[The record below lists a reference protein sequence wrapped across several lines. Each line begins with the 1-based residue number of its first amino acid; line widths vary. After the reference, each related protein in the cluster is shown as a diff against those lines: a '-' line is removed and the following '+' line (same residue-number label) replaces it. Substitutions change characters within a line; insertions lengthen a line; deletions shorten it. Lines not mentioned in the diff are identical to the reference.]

1 MMKEKWRP
9 HLRTII
15 VATLAI
21 SLLLPLCGLFFFRV
35 YENQL
40 IRQTEGELIAQAAVI
55 AAVFKREVEA
65 AGIAPEKLGATI
77 TETITAD
84 RKSMKVGPVAA
95 FHPIEPTLD
104 LADYEILPRRPDAV
118 PAPVP
123 ADPAFIAIG
132 QRMMPLLIETQDVT
146 LAGFRLLDPKGVVI
160 AGRSEAG
167 LQLGHVP
174 EAAAALLGNV
184 RATLRARLS
193 DEPPPPLYSIS
204 RGTKVRVFLA
214 LPVVVNG
221 RVAGV
226 VYASRTP
233 NNIVKHFYSE
243 RGKLALAALSV
254 LAGTALLG
262 FVVSRTLTGP
272 LLELTDRT
280 RRIVAGDR
288 EAMRPLT
295 HNGTREM
302 AELSQGLLTM
312 AKRLQDRSD
321 QISTFAAHVS
331 HELKSPLTGIQGAA
345 ELIRDSSDK
354 MEESERKRFLDN
366 IISDAGRL
374 TMLVRRLMDLAKAQS
389 QSADGATSSIDE
401 AMSVLDR
408 RYGLRFDV
416 KTDADMRMAIAPHN
430 LAVALGNL
438 ADNAANHGAKAL
450 TIAAAQSDGQAR
462 ILVSD
467 DGSGVSEKNAVR
479 IFDPF
484 FTTRRDEGGTGMG
497 LGIVRAMLQAHNG
510 TIELAHS
517 EKGAAFLLTLPLA

>member
-1 MMKEKWRP
+1 MTSKWRP

-15 VATLAI
+15 VATLGIA
-21 SLLLPLCGLFFFRV
+21 LLLPLCGLFFFRV

-55 AAVFKREVEA
+55 AAVFRNDVLTS
-65 AGIAPEKLGATI
+65 GISISKLGAVVT
-77 TETITAD
+77 TESGSN
-84 RKSMKVGPVAA
+84 RYKSAPETSEP
-95 FHPIEPTLD
+95 FHPIEPKLD
-104 LADYEILPRRPDAV
+104 LADYEILPRRPDAM
-118 PAPVP
+118 PATAP
-123 ADPAFIAIG
+123 ADPTFVELG
-132 QRMMPLLIETQDVT
+132 KRMMPLLLETQNVT
-146 LAGFRLLDPKGVVI
+146 LAGYRLLDPKGVVI
-160 AGRSEAG
+160 AGKSEAG
-167 LQLGHVP
+167 QQLAHVS
-174 EAAAALLGNV
+174 EVADALLGRV
-184 RATLRARLS
+184 STVLRARVS

-214 LPVVVNG
+214 LPVIVEG

-226 VYASRTP
+226 IYASRTP
-233 NNIVKHFYSE
+233 NNIVRHLYSE
-243 RGKLALAALSV
+243 RGKLVLAALTV

-262 FVVSRTLTGP
+262 FIVSRALTGP

-280 RRIVAGDR
+280 KRIVAGDQ
-288 EAMRPLT
+288 EAMKPLT

-312 AKRLQDRSD
+312 ARRLQDRSD

-354 MEESERKRFLDN
+354 MNDAEREQFLDN

-374 TMLVRRLMDLAKAQS
+374 NLLVRRLMDLAKAQG
-389 QSADGATSSIDE
+389 QSADGAASCVSDVVK
-401 AMSVLDR
+401 ARAANL
-408 RYGLRFDV
+408 GLQIKCTGEPDL
-416 KTDADMRMAIAPHN
+416 MLAIADFN
-430 LAVALGNL
+430 LDVVVANL
-438 ADNAANHGAKAL
+438 TDNAAKHGAK
-450 TIAAAQSDGQAR
+450 TIVIDVAQSGGQAT
-462 ILVSD
+462 ISFGD

-484 FTTRRDEGGTGMG
+484 FTTQRDLGGTGMG

-510 TIELAHS
+510 TIELVTSA
-517 EKGAAFLLTLPLA
+517 KGAMFLITLPLA

>member
-1 MMKEKWRP
+1 MKEKWRP

-55 AAVFKREVEA
+55 AAVFRQEVLD
-65 AGIAPEKLGATI
+65 AGIPTALLGAKV
-77 TETITAD
+77 EKPVPSD
-84 RKSMKVGPVAA
+84 RSKILKKPAA
-95 FHPIEPTLD
+95 PFHPVEPKLD
-104 LADYEILPRRPDAV
+104 LADYEILPRRPDAEV
-118 PAPVP
+118 TTVP
-123 ADPAFIAIG
+123 ADPAYIAIG
-132 QRMMPLLIETQDVT
+132 QRLTPLLFETQDVT

-160 AGRSEAG
+160 AGRSEVGFRLA
-167 LQLGHVP
+167 HVP
-174 EAAAALLGNV
+174 EAAVALLGTV
-184 RATLRARLS
+184 SSALRARVL
-193 DEPPPPLYSIS
+193 DEPPPPIYSIS

-214 LPVVVNG
+214 MPVIVNG
-221 RVAGV
+221 QVAGV

-243 RGKLALAALSV
+243 RGKLALAALTV
-254 LAGTALLG
+254 LAGTVLLG

-288 EAMRPLT
+288 DAMRPLT

-312 AKRLQDRSD
+312 ARRLQDRSD

-354 MEESERKRFLDN
+354 MDEGERKRFLDN
-366 IISDAGRL
+366 IISDTGRL
-374 TMLVRRLMDLAKAQS
+374 NLLVRRLMELAKAQS
-389 QSADGATSSIDE
+389 QSADGASCTIMDGVTTLGAHKGIE
-401 AMSVLDR
+401 IKMTGDTD
-408 RYGLRFDV
+408 LRL
-416 KTDADMRMAIAPHN
+416 AIADYN
-430 LAVALGNL
+430 LDAVLSNLG
-438 ADNAANHGAKAL
+438 DNAAKHGATKITL
-450 TIAAAQSDGQAR
+450 DIQQKDGQALIR
-462 ILVSD
+462 FAD
-467 DGSGVSEKNAVR
+467 DGSGISQNNAAR

-484 FTTRRDEGGTGMG
+484 FKTRREEGGTGMG

-510 TIELAHS
+510 TIALKPS
-517 EKGAAFLLTLPLA
+517 EKGAAFLVTLPLA